1 MAYKRSRATYE
12 ADLQAQQSPYVIYGT
27 PLPPLDPDVR
37 DDGSYVPVWKQ
48 EVTDE
53 RGRKRLHGAFT
64 GGFSAGYFNTVGSK
78 EGWTPSTFVSS
89 RGNKTKDAAPTQQK
103 PEDFMDEEDL
113 ADAEEARKLHTADSF
128 AGLGSTEEDI
138 SRRGS
143 LMDVLKVSGDIMGVK
158 LLRKMGWRDGQGVGP
173 KVRRKARL
181 DDGDDLRGG
190 DGPDTHLFAP
200 ENSQMISF
208 VRKND
213 HKGLG
218 FEGEGRLSELP
229 SADGNQKARGALAND
244 EEDGI
249 GVGTLRSTQTKKKKP
264 AVRGGLGVGILND
277 TGSDDE
283 DPYHVGPQVS
293 YNRVIGGDKKK
304 KKTETNKS
312 TLGAAN
318 PLLGAKPVFIS
329 KKAAKS
335 KASSG
340 FRRCHDGRLPL
351 DGFVLSANLD
361 PLSSI
366 QNQDGK
372 YPPPE
377 IPPDWKSSKSP
388 ASTLTTSNYQSTA
401 SAAASSNHDPKSRA
415 SLLGE
420 TPLPGKSV
428 FDYLPPTARSR
439 IASAT
444 GNSNLPLA
452 LSEAPPPGYTPSAA
466 SAASDLASLVPTLPR
481 ETALT
486 ALGRGPGGWMPYAE
500 DPSKRVRYRT
510 FLETR
515 AGTRDGLPDRA
526 ENMSTDDWVKEMHEF
541 AHAAQLFKP
550 MTGTM
555 ASRFTSASST
565 TVPPPDPAPSTT
577 TAPATSALLSR
588 PADKPADPATQAA
601 RLGMFGPLT
610 RSTAPFAPTRLLCKR
625 FNVPPPSHVQG
636 DPSSGAADEGGRSR
650 PAHSEALPGRRLEL
664 VGGREM
670 EGLMRERDREGEGRR
685 TAGEAVVERVVQV
698 DPERNEA
705 LEAER
710 AGEAVFQAVFGSES
724 EGE

>member
-1 MAYKRSRATYE
+1 
-12 ADLQAQQSPYVIYGT
+12 
-27 PLPPLDPDVR
+27 
-37 DDGSYVPVWKQ
+37 
-48 EVTDE
+48 
-53 RGRKRLHGAFT
+53 
-64 GGFSAGYFNTVGSK
+64 
-78 EGWTPSTFVSS
+78 
-89 RGNKTKDAAPTQQK
+89 
-103 PEDFMDEEDL
+103 MDEEDL
-113 ADAEEARKLHTADSF
+113 ADAEDARKLQTADSF

-138 SRRGS
+138 SQKGS
-143 LMDVLKVSGDIMGVK
+143 LIDVLKTSGETMGVK
-158 LLRKMGWRDGQGVGP
+158 LLKKMGWRDGQGVGP

-181 DDGDDLRGG
+181 DDRDDPGGG
-190 DGPDTHLFAP
+190 DSREAHLFAP
-200 ENSQMISF
+200 ENSQMILF

-229 SADGNQKARGALAND
+229 SVDGNRKSNGASAD
-244 EEDGI
+244 DGEDDI
-249 GVGTLRSTQTKKKKP
+249 GMGTLRSTQTKKKKP

-283 DPYHVGPQVS
+283 DPYHMGPQVS

-304 KKTETNKS
+304 KKPEINKS
-312 TLGAAN
+312 TLGSAN

-377 IPPDWKSSKSP
+377 IPPDWKSSKGP
-388 ASTLTTSNYQSTA
+388 ASTAVTSNYQSTA

-428 FDYLPPTARSR
+428 FDYLTPTARSR

-444 GNSNLPLA
+444 GNSNLPIA
-452 LSEAPPPGYTPSAA
+452 LSEAPPPAYTPSTA
-466 SAASDLASLVPTLPR
+466 SKASDLASLVPNLLR

-510 FLETR
+510 FLEIL
-515 AGTRDGLPDRA
+515 AGMRDGIPSRA
-526 ENMSTDDWVKEMHEF
+526 PGTATDDWVKEMHEF
-541 AHAAQLFKP
+541 AHAAQIFKP

-555 ASRFTSASST
+555 ASRFTSASS
-565 TVPPPDPAPSTT
+565 PATT
-577 TAPATSALLSR
+577 TPNATRSPGPPASSAPGPADPLLSR
-588 PADKPADPATQAA
+588 PAAKPEDPATQAA
-601 RLGMFGPLT
+601 RLGMYGPLT
-610 RSTAPFAPTRLLCKR
+610 RSTASFFPTRLLCKR
-625 FNVPPPSHVQG
+625 FNVPPPSHVQS
-636 DPSSGAADEGGRSR
+636 DPATTAAAAAADEGGRFQAAGSQ
-650 PAHSEALPGRRLEL
+650 AAATHSEALPGRRLEL
-664 VGGREM
+664 VGKREM
-670 EGLMRERDREGEGRR
+670 EELMRERGVGTGEGGGGAR
-685 TAGEAVVERVVQV
+685 VVEEVVVEV
-698 DPERNEA
+698 DAERNEA
-705 LEAER
+705 LEGER
-710 AGEAVFQAVFGSES
+710 AGEAVFRAIFGSES
-724 EGE
+724 EDD

>member
-1 MAYKRSRATYE
+1 MRLDTSTT
-12 ADLQAQQSPYVIYGT
+12 DGGPYAI
-27 PLPPLDPDVR
+27 
-37 DDGSYVPVWKQ
+37 
-48 EVTDE
+48 
-53 RGRKRLHGAFT
+53 RLT
-64 GGFSAGYFNTVGSK
+64 EDISYFNTVGSK

-89 RGNKTKDAAPTQQK
+89 RVNKKKDVAPAQQK

-113 ADAEEARKLHTADSF
+113 ADAEEARRLQTADSF
-128 AGLGSTEEDI
+128 AGLGSTEEEI
-138 SRRGS
+138 SQKGS
-143 LMDVLKVSGDIMGVK
+143 LMDVLKSSGETMGVK

-181 DDGDDLRGG
+181 DDGNDPEYG
-190 DGPDTHLFAP
+190 DSREIHLFAP

-218 FEGEGRLSELP
+218 FDGEGRLSEAP
-229 SADGNQKARGALAND
+229 SVAGHRKPNGARSDDG
-244 EEDGI
+244 EDDI
-249 GVGTLRSTQTKKKKP
+249 GLGTLRSTQTKTKKP
-264 AVRGGLGVGILND
+264 TVRGGLGVGILND

-293 YNRVIGGDKKK
+293 YNRVIGGE
-304 KKTETNKS
+304 KKTKKTQINRNS
-312 TLGAAN
+312 LGSAN

-351 DGFVLSANLD
+351 DGFVLPANPD

-366 QNQDGK
+366 QHQDGK

-377 IPPDWKSSKSP
+377 IPSDWKSSKSP
-388 ASTLTTSNYQSTA
+388 TSTAITTAYQSTA

-420 TPLPGKSV
+420 APLPGKSV
-428 FDYLPPTARSR
+428 FDYLTPTARSR

-444 GNSNLPLA
+444 GNSNLPIA

-466 SAASDLASLVPTLPR
+466 SKASDLASLVPNLPR
-481 ETALT
+481 ETAVT

-510 FLETR
+510 FLEIR
-515 AGTRDGLPDRA
+515 AGMKDTLPERA
-526 ENMSTDDWVKEMHEF
+526 PDTTTDDWVKEMHEF
-541 AHAAQLFKP
+541 AHAAQIFKP
-550 MTGTM
+550 MTGTI

-565 TVPPPDPAPSTT
+565 APPAPNPTDSTPT
-577 TAPATSALLSR
+577 STPPASLLSR
-588 PADKPADPATQAA
+588 PPLKTEDPASHAA
-601 RLGMFGPLT
+601 RLGMYGPLT
-610 RSTAPFAPTRLLCKR
+610 RRTVPFSPTRLLCKR
-625 FNVPPPSHVQG
+625 FNVPPPSHAPVE
-636 DPSSGAADEGGRSR
+636 PSATAPSDGGGRFQSAGFGAATT
-650 PAHSEALPGRRLEL
+650 LPGRRVEL
-664 VGGREM
+664 VGKREM
-670 EGLMRERDREGEGRR
+670 EGLMRERGEGEKERE
-685 TAGEAVVERVVQV
+685 TVVV
-698 DPERNEA
+698 DSGRNEA
-705 LEAER
+705 LEGEK
-710 AGEAVFQAVFGSES
+710 AGEAVFRAVFGSES
-724 EGE
+724 EGEE

>member
-1 MAYKRSRATYE
+1 MAFKRSRATYE

-37 DDGSYVPVWKQ
+37 DDGSYVPGWKQ

-53 RGRKRLHGAFT
+53 HGRKRLHGAFT

-78 EGWTPSTFVSS
+78 EGWSPSTFVSS
-89 RGNKTKDAAPTQQK
+89 RANKKKDVAQAQQK
-103 PEDFMDEEDL
+103 PEDFMDDEDL
-113 ADAEEARKLHTADSF
+113 ADAEEARKLQTADSF
-128 AGLGSTEEDI
+128 AGLGSTEEDA
-138 SRRGS
+138 SQKGS
-143 LMDVLKVSGDIMGVK
+143 LMDVLKSSGETIGVK

-181 DDGDDLRGG
+181 DDGNDPEGG
-190 DGPDTHLFAP
+190 DGREIHSFAP

-213 HKGLG
+213 QKGLG

-229 SADGNQKARGALAND
+229 SVAGHRKPNGARADDG
-244 EEDGI
+244 EDDI
-249 GVGTLRSTQTKKKKP
+249 GLGTLRSTQTKKKKP
-264 AVRGGLGVGILND
+264 TVRGGLGVGILND

-283 DPYHVGPQVS
+283 DPYLMGPQVS

-304 KKTETNKS
+304 KKSETNKN
-312 TLGAAN
+312 TLGSAN
-318 PLLGAKPVFIS
+318 PLLGVKPVFIS
-329 KKAAKS
+329 RKGPRS

-340 FRRCHDGRLPL
+340 FRRCHDGRLPI

-366 QNQDGK
+366 QHQDGK

-377 IPPDWKSSKSP
+377 IPSDWKSCKSP
-388 ASTLTTSNYQSTA
+388 ASTAMTTAYQSTA

-428 FDYLPPTARSR
+428 FDFLTPTARSR

-444 GNSNLPLA
+444 GNSNLPTA

-466 SAASDLASLVPTLPR
+466 SKASDLASLVPNLPR

-510 FLETR
+510 FLEIC
-515 AGTRDGLPDRA
+515 AGMRDDLPERTPGTT
-526 ENMSTDDWVKEMHEF
+526 TDDW
-541 AHAAQLFKP
+541 
-550 MTGTM
+550 
-555 ASRFTSASST
+555 
-565 TVPPPDPAPSTT
+565 
-577 TAPATSALLSR
+577 
-588 PADKPADPATQAA
+588 
-601 RLGMFGPLT
+601 
-610 RSTAPFAPTRLLCKR
+610 
-625 FNVPPPSHVQG
+625 
-636 DPSSGAADEGGRSR
+636 
-650 PAHSEALPGRRLEL
+650 
-664 VGGREM
+664 
-670 EGLMRERDREGEGRR
+670 
-685 TAGEAVVERVVQV
+685 
-698 DPERNEA
+698 
-705 LEAER
+705 
-710 AGEAVFQAVFGSES
+710 
-724 EGE
+724 